1 MLAGEALSA
10 VSAFVDGVFPDGTTG
25 RGWLGRLDGWAGA
38 APVCC
43 LPAGVA
49 AVALV
54 GPPVQRLAAGR
65 APGRCHAAVTG
76 RVFRH

>member
-1 MLAGEALSA
+1 MAGEALSA
-10 VSAFVDGVFPDGTTG
+10 VSAFVDGVFPGGTAG
-25 RGWLGRLDGWAGA
+25 LGWLRRLDGWVVA
-38 APVCC
+38 AAVGC